1 MAKRSKRV
9 AVRKSTAKRGK
20 AVRKKAAKRA
30 AAKKTNKLAKKTGK
44 KLSTKARHSPIV
56 TKARKKKRN
65 PTPTLVTPVETT
77 IIDSIPEPTPGVL
90 VVSEIEATHITLPDS
105 DEANHDQE
113 FTPRLER
120 PAA

>member
-1 MAKRSKRV
+1 M
-9 AVRKSTAKRGK
+9 
-20 AVRKKAAKRA
+20 RKKAAKRA

-44 KLSTKARHSPIV
+44 KLSTKARPIV
-56 TKARKKKRN
+56 TKARKKRRS

-77 IIDSIPEPTPGVL
+77 IIDVAQEPTPGVL
-90 VVSEIEATHITLPDS
+90 VVSEIEASRIPLPDS
-105 DEANHDQE
+105 NEANHDQG